1 MKAHRVARST
11 TAPPTADANS
21 PDGRAHGKAVRKR
34 TPRAA
39 HATWEPPHDRGD
51 PIALLERDDDDRLPE
66 LLPIRYKRMSASPF
80 AFYRG
85 AASIMASDLQS
96 TASTGIHT
104 QICGDAHLS
113 NFGAYASPERRVVFD
128 VNDFDETT
136 VGCWDYDL
144 KRLCTSVAV
153 LAATRGFRK
162 RVAEDAVLGCA
173 RTYRQRMAAFA
184 QTRVLDVWYA
194 RIDEAVLEQAAPGA
208 IEAASGVH
216 DPSRASQHLYAHVVD
231 PDGGTP
237 KIADRPPLVFHP
249 EDAVAFATLVRD
261 AFARYKRSLSFER
274 RELVN
279 RFTFM
284 DAAYKV
290 VGVGSVGTRC
300 AVAPLLAGP
309 EDPLFLQI
317 KEARESV
324 YARYG
329 SHTACKNEGE
339 RVVVG
344 QRAMQATSDLFL
356 GWTRAKDGRMYYLRQ
371 LRDVKTGVDLDRVAS
386 DELGPYAALCGWALA
401 RAHAKAGGNAA
412 TISGYLGSSAAFD
425 EAMVSFAGA
434 YAKQNATDYEAL
446 LAAIKSGRI
455 KI

>member
-11 TAPPTADANS
+11 TARPATDPTL
-21 PDGRAHGKAVRKR
+21 PDPRARGKAVRKR
-34 TPRAA
+34 MPRAA
-39 HATWEPPHDRGD
+39 HATWEAPHDRGD

-66 LLPIRYKRMSASPF
+66 LLPIRYRRMSASPF

-85 AASIMASDLQS
+85 AASIMANDLQT

-104 QICGDAHLS
+104 QICGDAHLA
-113 NFGAYASPERRVVFD
+113 NFGAFATPERRVVFD
-128 VNDFDETT
+128 VNDFDETI

-144 KRLCTSVAV
+144 KRLCTSVAI

-162 RVAEDAVLGCA
+162 RVAEDAVLACA
-173 RTYRQRMAAFA
+173 RSYRQRIAALA
-184 QTRVLDVWYA
+184 QMNVLDVWYA
-194 RIDEAVLEQAAPGA
+194 RIDEAVLEQAAPDA
-208 IEAASGVH
+208 VEAASGVH
-216 DPSRASQHLYAHVVD
+216 DPSRAAQQLYAHAVAET
-231 PDGGTP
+231 DGAP
-237 KIADRPPLVFHP
+237 RIVDRPPLVFHP
-249 EDAVAFATLVRD
+249 EDAAAFVALVRD

-279 RFTFM
+279 RFSFR

-300 AVAPLLAGP
+300 AVALLLAGSQ
-309 EDPLFLQI
+309 DPLFLQF

-329 SHTACKNEGE
+329 ARTACKNEGE

-356 GWTRAKDGRMYYLRQ
+356 GWTRAKDGRTYYVRQ

-386 DELGPYAALCGWALA
+386 DELAPYASLCGWALA
-401 RAHAKAGGNAA
+401 RAHAKASGNAA
-412 TISGYLGSSAAFD
+412 TIAGYLGSSAAFD
-425 EAMVSFAGA
+425 EAMVAFASA
-434 YAKQNATDYEAL
+434 YAKQNASDYEAL
-446 LAAIKSGRI
+446 LAAIASGRI
-455 KI
+455 KT

>member
-1 MKAHRVARST
+1 VARST
-11 TAPPTADANS
+11 IAQPATEPKAS
-21 PDGRAHGKAVRKR
+21 ELRAHGKAVRKR

-39 HATWEPPHDRGD
+39 HGTWEAPHDRGD
-51 PIALLERDDDDRLPE
+51 PIALLERDDNDRLPE

-104 QICGDAHLS
+104 QICGDAHLA
-113 NFGAYASPERRVVFD
+113 NFGAFATPERRIVFD
-128 VNDFDETT
+128 VNDFDEST

-144 KRLCTSVAV
+144 KRLCTSVAI
-153 LAATRGFRK
+153 LATTRGFRK
-162 RVAEDAVLGCA
+162 HLADDAILACA
-173 RTYRQRMAAFA
+173 RTYRERMAAFA

-194 RIDEAVLEQAAPGA
+194 RIDEAVLERAAPGA
-208 IEAASGVH
+208 IDAANGVH
-216 DPSRASQHLYAHVVD
+216 DPGRASQQLYAHVVD
-231 PDGGTP
+231 EVDGAP

-249 EDAVAFATLVRD
+249 EDAAAFVSLVRD

-279 RFTFM
+279 RFTFT

-300 AVAPLLAGP
+300 AVALLLAGP
-309 EDPLFLQI
+309 QDPLFLQV

-329 SHTACKNEGE
+329 ARTAFKNQGE
-339 RVVVG
+339 RVIVG

-371 LRDVKTGVDLDRVAS
+371 LRDVKTGVDLDRVAA
-386 DELGPYAALCGWALA
+386 DELGPYASLCGWALA

-412 TISGYLGSSAAFD
+412 TIAGYLGSNAAFD
-425 EAMVSFAGA
+425 EAMVSFARA
-434 YAKQNATDYEAL
+434 YAKQNAEDYEAL
-446 LAAIKSGRI
+446 LAAIASGRI
-455 KI
+455 KM

>member
-1 MKAHRVARST
+1 MARST
-11 TAPPTADANS
+11 IVPRTTDPPPAA
-21 PDGRAHGKAVRKR
+21 RAHGKAVRKR

-39 HATWEPPHDRGD
+39 HALWEPPHDRGD
-51 PIALLERDDDDRLPE
+51 PIALLERDDDDRLTE

-104 QICGDAHLS
+104 QICGDAHLA
-113 NFGAYASPERRVVFD
+113 NFGAFATPERRVVFD

-144 KRLCTSVAV
+144 KRLCASVVILAETRTFRKRIADDAV
-153 LAATRGFRK
+153 LA
-162 RVAEDAVLGCA
+162 CA
-173 RTYRQRMAAFA
+173 RTYRERMATFA
-184 QTRVLDVWYA
+184 RMSVLDVWYA
-194 RIDEAVLEQAAPGA
+194 RIDEAVLEEAAPGA
-208 IEAASGVH
+208 IDAASGVH
-216 DPSRASQHLYAHVVD
+216 DPSRASQHLYAHVAD
-231 PDGGTP
+231 ASDGTP
-237 KIADRPPLVFHP
+237 KIVDRPPLVFHP
-249 EDAVAFATLVRD
+249 QDAAAFVSLVRD

-279 RFTFM
+279 RFTFE

-300 AVAPLLAGP
+300 AVALLLAGP
-309 EDPLFLQI
+309 QDPLFLQV

-329 SHTACKNEGE
+329 ARTACKNEGE

-356 GWTRAKDGRMYYLRQ
+356 GWTRAKDGRMYYVRQ
-371 LRDVKTGVDLDRVAS
+371 LRDVKTGVDLEKISA
-386 DELGPYAALCGWALA
+386 DELAPYASLCGWALA
-401 RAHAKAGGNAA
+401 RAHAKAGVNAA
-412 TISGYLGSSAAFD
+412 AIAGYLGSSAAFD
-425 EAMVSFAGA
+425 EAMVSFARA
-434 YAKQNATDYEAL
+434 YAKQNERDYREL
-446 LAAIKSGRI
+446 LAAIASGRI
-455 KI
+455 TT